1 MALEEATG
9 DTGYRRRRQTG
20 WEVNQGW
27 KKPSETQIIVVDDSQ
42 GWKKQE
48 QKQKQGWKKQKQEQ
62 KGLSIHDE
70 QPRETQIDDDTPT
83 ELEEG
88 DDDSVFAELTHGAP
102 PPPRARIRSAGS
114 ETLAEVGNIVGECG
128 DLVNKIAKST
138 QLQPKDVKSVL
149 AALQTIA
156 HADLKKR
163 GKLVILGL
171 RLKHRRVFNGRMHG
185 NFRLE
190 AMSD

>member
-48 QKQKQGWKKQKQEQ
+48 QMDDES
-62 KGLSIHDE
+62 GLSIHDE
-70 QPRETQIDDDTPT
+70 QPMETQIDDDTPT

-102 PPPRARIRSAGS
+102 PPPRARISSAGS